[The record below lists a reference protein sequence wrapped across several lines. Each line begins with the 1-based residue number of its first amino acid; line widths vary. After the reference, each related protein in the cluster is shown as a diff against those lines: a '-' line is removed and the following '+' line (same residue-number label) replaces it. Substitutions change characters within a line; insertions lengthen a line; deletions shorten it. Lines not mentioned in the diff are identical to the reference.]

1 MKVSE
6 FTKKL
11 NYVEGKSYT
20 IEEHIS
26 MPEGGVYE
34 DYLEHDNIKEGSLTV
49 YTGPQLTGEPV
60 QTYVLSTP
68 SLTPWKKIIRI
79 YTNLPEV
86 YVCYVTNGD
95 TVEADDINALQ
106 DELRRTQF
114 AMKEHEDSIS
124 EITEEE
130 IDKLD
135 RIAPEGGG
143 TEGCDCLP
151 LSKEEIAE
159 VIGFTTGEG
168 GDVICGC
175 NPLTREEIKDA
186 IGEKGEYYGKIS

>member
-49 YTGPQLTGEPV
+49 YTGPQLTGESV
-60 QTYVLSTP
+60 QTYALSTP

-106 DELRRTQF
+106 DELQRTQF

-143 TEGCDCLP
+143 TERFMWI
-151 LSKEEIAE
+151 KK
-159 VIGFTTGEG
+159 TGKHTAG
-168 GDVICGC
+168 PGQ
-175 NPLTREEIKDA
+175 RW
-186 IGEKGEYYGKIS
+186 